1 MVAGIV
7 HGLRHAARRRPAV
20 VRSRL
25 QRTRCT
31 TNPLG
36 VKGCGEA
43 GAIAAFPA
51 IANAIVDALA
61 PLGVK
66 QLRRTGDAGPHLAG
80 DGSRPMRRQAP
91 AAARNRQPILDVLQ
105 PHLPA
110 RGLVLE
116 VASGSGEHTAHFAQA
131 LPDLT
136 FQPSDPDAVARASI
150 DDWTA
155 MLGLANVRPALDL
168 DAAAEAWPIIEADA
182 IACINMIHISPWD
195 SAIGLVRG
203 AARLLPRNGTLFLYG
218 PYFRD
223 GFETAPKQPRVRP

>member
-1 MVAGIV
+1 
-7 HGLRHAARRRPAV
+7 
-20 VRSRL
+20 
-25 QRTRCT
+25 
-31 TNPLG
+31 
-36 VKGCGEA
+36 
-43 GAIAAFPA
+43 
-51 IANAIVDALA
+51 
-61 PLGVK
+61 
-66 QLRRTGDAGPHLAG
+66 
-80 DGSRPMRRQAP
+80 MRRQAP

-155 MLGLANVRPALDL
+155 TLDLANVRPALEL
-168 DAAAEAWPIIEADA
+168 DAASNAWPIAAADA
-182 IACINMIHISPWD
+182 IACINMIHISPWG
-195 SAIGLVRG
+195 STVGLIRG
-203 AARLLPRNGTLFLYG
+203 AARLLPKNGILFLYG

-223 GFETAPKQPRVRP
+223 GFETAPSNLAFDRDLRASNPTWGIRALEEVVALARANGFALPLIIEMPANNLSLVFKRDRD